1 LLSETVARRAEHVVA
16 ENERVVAAAA
26 ALGSGDLDEL
36 GRLFAASHESLRTL
50 YEVSSP
56 ALDAMVEI
64 ARSVP
69 GVVAARVTGPGFGGC
84 TVNLVRDAAV
94 PALERAVAAE
104 YPRRTGLTPRV
115 YSVATV
121 AGAGPV

>member
-1 LLSETVARRAEHVVA
+1 
-16 ENERVVAAAA
+16 VAAAA

-36 GRLFAASHESLRTL
+36 GRLFAASHESLRNL

-69 GVVAARVTGPGFGGC
+69 GVVAARMTGPGFGGC
-84 TVNLVRDAAV
+84 TVNLVHDAAV
-94 PALERAVAAE
+94 PDFERVVAAE
-104 YPRRTGLTPRV
+104 YPRRTGLTPHV
-115 YSVATV
+115 YPVSIV